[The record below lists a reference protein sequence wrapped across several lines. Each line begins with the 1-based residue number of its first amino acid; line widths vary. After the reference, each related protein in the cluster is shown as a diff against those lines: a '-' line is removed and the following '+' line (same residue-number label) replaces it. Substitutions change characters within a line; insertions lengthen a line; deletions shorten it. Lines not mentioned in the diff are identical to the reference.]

1 MELYSVV
8 KKETIRKSIGIGAS
22 KEKVW
27 QVLFDEKYLPIW
39 YAEFSLGARVEG
51 TWRVGSKVVFTDISG
66 GGLVGKVVVNRPCTK
81 LSVEYLGLMVT
92 GEEDYE
98 SENARA
104 VRGGHELYRLE
115 EQEGTVLLSV
125 ETDMPQEFFNSM
137 ALAWEKALQ
146 KIRYLAEAA

>member
-27 QVLFDEKYLPIW
+27 QVLFDEKYLAIW

-51 TWRVGSKVVFTDISG
+51 TWRVGSKILFTDISG
-66 GGLVGKVVVNRPCTK
+66 GGLVGKVVVNRPCIQ

-98 SENARA
+98 SEEAKA
-104 VRGGHELYRLE
+104 VRGGYERYSLKD
-115 EQEGTVLLSV
+115 QEGTVLLSV
-125 ETDMPQEFFNSM
+125 EADMPQESYDSM
-137 ALAWEKALQ
+137 ALAWERALLT
-146 KIRYLAEAA
+146 IRNLAEAA

>member
-51 TWRVGSKVVFTDISG
+51 TWRVGSKILFTDISG
-66 GGLVGKVVVNRPCTK
+66 GGLVGKVVINRPCTK
-81 LSVEYLGLMVT
+81 LSVEYRSHFTRIICTIGFLVIWK
-92 GEEDYE
+92 
-98 SENARA
+98 AI
-104 VRGGHELYRLE
+104 
-115 EQEGTVLLSV
+115 VLIL
-125 ETDMPQEFFNSM
+125 
-137 ALAWEKALQ
+137 
-146 KIRYLAEAA
+146 

>member
-1 MELYSVV
+1 MELYPVV

-27 QVLFDEKYLPIW
+27 QVLFDEKYLPLW
-39 YAEFSLGARVEG
+39 YAEFSLGARVQG
-51 TWRVGSKVVFTDISG
+51 SWRVGSKVLFTDISG

-98 SENARA
+98 SEHAKA
-104 VRGGHELYRLE
+104 VRGGHELYSLE
-115 EQEGTVLLSV
+115 EKEGTVLLSV
-125 ETDMPQEFFNSM
+125 ETDMPQESYDSM

>member
-51 TWRVGSKVVFTDISG
+51 TWRVGSKILFTDISG
-66 GGLVGKVVVNRPCTK
+66 GGLVGKVVINRPCTK

-98 SENARA
+98 SEDAKA
-104 VRGGHELYRLE
+104 VRGGHELYSLE
-115 EQEGTVLLSV
+115 EKEGAVLLSV
-125 ETDMPQEFFNSM
+125 ETDMPQESYASM
-137 ALAWEKALQ
+137 ALAWERALLT
-146 KIRYLAEAA
+146 IRYLAEAA

>member
-27 QVLFDEKYLPIW
+27 QVLFDDKYLPIW
-39 YAEFSLGARVEG
+39 YAEFSLGARAQG
-51 TWRVGSKVVFTDISG
+51 TWRVGSKVLFTDVSG
-66 GGLVGKVVVNRPCTK
+66 GGLVGKVVMNRPCRIF
-81 LSVEYLGLMVT
+81 SVEYLGLVVT
-92 GEEDYE
+92 GEEDYVSDE
-98 SENARA
+98 AKS
-104 VRGGHELYRLE
+104 VQGGREVYKLE
-115 EQEGTVLLSV
+115 DQKGTVLLSV
-125 ETDMPQEFFNSM
+125 ETDIPKAAFDSM

>member
-66 GGLVGKVVVNRPCTK
+66 GGLVGKVVVNRPFTK
-81 LSVEYLGLMVT
+81 LSVEYLGLVVT

-98 SENARA
+98 SEEAKA
-104 VRGGHELYRLE
+104 VRGGHELYSLE
-115 EQEGTVLLSV
+115 DQEGTVLLSV
-125 ETDMPQEFFNSM
+125 ETDMPQESYDSM
-137 ALAWEKALQ
+137 TLAWERALLT
-146 KIRYLAEAA
+146 IRNLAEAA

>member
-27 QVLFDEKYLPIW
+27 EVLFDERYLPIW
-39 YAEFSLGARVEG
+39 YAEFSLGARAQG
-51 TWRVGSKVVFTDISG
+51 TWRVGSKVLFTDISG
-66 GGLVGKVVVNRPCTK
+66 GGLVGKVVVNRPCK
-81 LSVEYLGLMVT
+81 VFSVEYLGLVVT

-98 SENARA
+98 SDEARA
-104 VRGGHELYRLE
+104 MQGGHELYRLE

-125 ETDMPQEFFNSM
+125 ETDMPEASYDSM
-137 ALAWEKALQ
+137 TLAWERALQ

>member
-1 MELYSVV
+1 MELYPVV
-8 KKETIRKSIGIGAS
+8 KKEPIRKSIGIGAS

-39 YAEFSLGARVEG
+39 YAEFSLGARVQG
-51 TWRVGSKVVFTDISG
+51 SWRVGSKVLFTDISG

-81 LSVEYLGLMVT
+81 LSVEYVGLMVT

-98 SENARA
+98 SENAKA
-104 VRGGHELYRLE
+104 VRGGHELYSLE
-115 EQEGTVLLSV
+115 EKEGTVLLSV
-125 ETDMPQEFFNSM
+125 ETDMPQESYDSM